1 MQTTERFSNRVDDYV
16 RSRPHYPPALLQKL
30 EEAGALHRGNTI
42 ADIGSGTGISSKWLL
57 DGGYT
62 VLGIEPNTAMRQA
75 GENYLCNYPNFT
87 SIAATAQDTG
97 LDKHAID
104 TIVAA
109 QAFHWFNE
117 EQARTE
123 FKRIL
128 KPKGTIILIWNDRL
142 INDTDFSKSYED
154 TLRYFGTDYQ
164 TVDHKQIAEASFDQL
179 WGKNKWQC
187 VEEPN
192 FQDLNFDALQARIL
206 SCSYM
211 PQKDHR
217 DYEFMR
223 YVLKKIFVRYQENG
237 TVRLN
242 YTTKAYFGSID

>member
-16 RSRPHYPPALLQKL
+16 RSRPHYPAALLQKL
-30 EEAGALHRGNTI
+30 EAAGVLHAQNSV

-62 VLGIEPNTAMRQA
+62 VFGIEPNAAMREA
-75 GENYLCNYPNFT
+75 GENYLGAYPKFK
-87 SIAATAQDTG
+87 SIAATAQETSLPDQSVDVI
-97 LDKHAID
+97 L
-104 TIVAA
+104 AA
-109 QAFHWFNE
+109 QAFHWFNNAE
-117 EQARTE
+117 TRAE

-128 KPKGTIILIWNDRL
+128 KPAGKIILVWNDRL
-142 INDTDFSKSYED
+142 ISDTDFSKSYED

-164 TVDHKQIAEASFDQL
+164 TVDHKHIAEESFNLL
-179 WGKNKWQC
+179 WGKNNWQC
-187 VEEPN
+187 LEEPN
-192 FQDLNFDALQARIL
+192 FQDLNFDALHARIL

-242 YTTKAYFGSID
+242 YITKAYFGSIQ

>member
-16 RSRPHYPPALLQKL
+16 RSRPHYPAALLQKL
-30 EEAGALHRGNTI
+30 EEAGALHAGNTI
-42 ADIGSGTGISSKWLL
+42 ADIGSGTGISAKWLL

-62 VLGIEPNTAMRQA
+62 VIGIEPNTPMREA
-75 GENYLCNYPNFT
+75 GDRYLHTYASFK
-87 SIAATAQDTG
+87 SMAATAQQTS
-97 LDKHAID
+97 LPNQSID
-104 TIVAA
+104 AIVAA

-117 EQARTE
+117 EQTRTE

-128 KPKGTIILIWNDRL
+128 KPHGNIILIWNDRL
-142 INDTDFSKSYED
+142 INDSDFSKSYED

-164 TVDHKQIAEASFDQL
+164 TVDHKQIAEESFDQL
-179 WGKNKWQC
+179 WGKHNWKC
-187 VEEPN
+187 VEESN
-192 FQDLNFDALQARIL
+192 FQDLNFEALLARIL

-211 PQKDHR
+211 PQKDNP